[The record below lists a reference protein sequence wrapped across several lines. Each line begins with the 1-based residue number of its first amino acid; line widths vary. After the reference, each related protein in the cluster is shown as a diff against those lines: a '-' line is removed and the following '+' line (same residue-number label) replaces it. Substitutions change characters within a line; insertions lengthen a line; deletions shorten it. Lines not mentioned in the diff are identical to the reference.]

1 LNVYSQ
7 KERRKRMGH
16 ILYDRSWKYK
26 FCEVCRKN
34 SHEEVE
40 MVRENIEENGK
51 KEEFWVC
58 PVCGATKKY

>member
-1 LNVYSQ
+1 
-7 KERRKRMGH
+7 MGH
-16 ILYDRSWKYK
+16 LFYDRSWKYK
-26 FCEVCRKN
+26 VCENCRKN

-40 MVRENIEENGK
+40 MVREVIDVNGK